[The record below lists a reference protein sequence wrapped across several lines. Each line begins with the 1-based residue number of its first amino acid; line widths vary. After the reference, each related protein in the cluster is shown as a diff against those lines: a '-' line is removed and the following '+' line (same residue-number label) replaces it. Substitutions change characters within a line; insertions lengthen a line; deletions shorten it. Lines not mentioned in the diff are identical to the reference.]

1 MRWGRVGRYARAP
14 GMSRRILRGFRPEV
28 MADRRAA
35 QNLSRGELARQ
46 AGVSTGAVAKW
57 ETGRSTPAVDT
68 LARVAAVLGLPM
80 TDLIDIPENER
91 FLGDLRALAGLT
103 QPQLAARIGFSSS
116 TVADLERGHAVLTD
130 VQEERIAAAVG
141 SSRDDVRE
149 AYERVRTRPSG
160 VRP

>member
-1 MRWGRVGRYARAP
+1 MNRYVRAP

-35 QNLSRGELARQ
+35 QGLSRGELARQ
-46 AGVSTGAVAKW
+46 VGVSTAAVAKW

-68 LARVAAVLGLPM
+68 LARVAAVLGLGM
-80 TDLIDIPENER
+80 TDLIAIPVSER

-103 QPQLAARIGFSSS
+103 QPQLAACIGFSSS
-116 TVADLERGHAVLTD
+116 TVADLERGHAILTD
-130 VQEERIAAAVG
+130 VQEERIATAVG
-141 SSRDDVRE
+141 ATRDDVRN
-149 AYERVRTRPSG
+149 AFERVRNRPSG

>member
-1 MRWGRVGRYARAP
+1 MSRYVRAP

-35 QNLSRGELARQ
+35 QGLSRGELARQ
-46 AGVSTGAVAKW
+46 TGVSTGAVAKW

-68 LARVAAVLGLPM
+68 LARVAAVLGLAM
-80 TDLIDIPENER
+80 TELIDVPETER

-116 TVADLERGHAVLTD
+116 TVADLERGHAILTD
-130 VQEERIAAAVG
+130 VQEQRIAAAVG
-141 SSRDDVRE
+141 VAPGDVRR

-160 VRP
+160 TRP

>member
-1 MRWGRVGRYARAP
+1 MKRYARAP

-28 MADRRAA
+28 ITEHRAT
-35 QNLSRGELARQ
+35 QGLSRGELARQ

-68 LARVAAVLGLPM
+68 LARVAGVLGLEM

-116 TVADLERGHAVLTD
+116 TVADLERGHAILTE
-130 VQEERIAAAVG
+130 VQEERIAAAVAAT
-141 SSRDDVRE
+141 RDEVRK
-149 AYERVRTRPSG
+149 AYERVRTRPGG